1 MGTGRAVEPAIS
13 DAWLEEIAEHVGP
26 RLPLSA
32 PELAALVPRAAGGG
46 DVTSLAAL
54 SRSFARAGRLAPFR
68 VVRRGAV
75 EIAVTPGSA
84 DLVALLYESATRQV
98 NAWGLT
104 EIDDVLDRVAI
115 LGASDPAAMTVTTAR
130 RLLSALPQLRWLDE
144 RHIWFSF
151 VGERSPLGRAIEKV
165 LSIADAVDVETL
177 RDALAKHHHIM
188 RRTPRPALEV
198 FLTAIAGC
206 RLSDGIL
213 TAVSRPAAS
222 LSKDERALVERL
234 RALGGQAA
242 REELEPA
249 SARSASA
256 LLAWRRLV
264 RRSPLVLPTAD
275 GRLRLV
281 GHVEA
286 GAGLVGAGLEQRP
299 LVARDGA
306 ALA

>member
-1 MGTGRAVEPAIS
+1 MTRAEEPAIS
-13 DAWLEEIAEHVGP
+13 DAWLEEIAEHIGP

-115 LGASDPAAMTVTTAR
+115 LGASVPAGMTVTIAR

-151 VGERSPLGRAIEKV
+151 VGERSPFGRAIGKV
-165 LSIADAVDVETL
+165 FSIAHAVDVETL
-177 RDALAKHHHIM
+177 RAALAKHHHVI
-188 RRTPRPALEV
+188 RRMPRPALES
-198 FLTAIAGC
+198 FLTEIAGC
-206 RLSDGIL
+206 GLSDGDV
-213 TAVSRPAAS
+213 TAPASRPRAS

-242 REELEPA
+242 RAELEPP
-249 SARSASA
+249 SARSPSA

-264 RRSPLVLPTAD
+264 RRSPLVVPTTD

-281 GHVEA
+281 GHGPVD
-286 GAGLVGAGLEQRP
+286 VGAGLEPRP
-299 LVARDGA
+299 AGARHGV